1 MISAHQSLSRLREGN
16 RRFVES
22 RQGPPP
28 RPGTSQQPFAIVLGC
43 SDARVPAEL
52 VFGQGFGDLFVI
64 RVAGNIVAPS
74 QVGSVEFA
82 AELFGIRLAVVLGH
96 TQCGAVMATLDV
108 LRRPKGT
115 ESANLRAIVD
125 RIRPAV
131 EPLVV
136 AGDKQGADVVAA
148 AVRANVRASVQQ
160 LRHGSTLLE
169 HRIEQD
175 GLLIVGAEYC
185 LETGAVEFF
194 DGAPGA

>member
-1 MISAHQSLSRLREGN
+1 
-16 RRFVES
+16 
-22 RQGPPP
+22 
-28 RPGTSQQPFAIVLGC
+28 
-43 SDARVPAEL
+43 
-52 VFGQGFGDLFVI
+52 
-64 RVAGNIVAPS
+64 
-74 QVGSVEFA
+74 
-82 AELFGIRLAVVLGH
+82 
-96 TQCGAVMATLDV
+96 MATLEV

-136 AGDKQGADVVAA
+136 AGEKQEADVVAA
-148 AVRANVRASVQQ
+148 AVRANVRASVEQ

-169 HRIEQD
+169 RRIEQD
-175 GLLIVGAEYC
+175 GLLVVGAEYC